1 MTVLVTWLV
10 KKATTAFDDV
20 RKRTE
25 ESEKR
30 QKEENDALKSAMLAI
45 LRDRL
50 YAACLTALARGE
62 ITTDR
67 YGRQTPKPAHGTAN
81 LDRFTSSGKMISEA
95 VLELYDRIIDH
106 SLLVRRMYLGVNHV
120 LPEQEAASRTP
131 AFEQLDLFTDYAAE
145 EARKQKEDAALSKEK
160 DLQRAMLK
168 IRKKFGNNAIVKGV
182 NMHEESTGRDRNKYI
197 GGHKA

>member
-1 MTVLVTWLV
+1 MSVLSVATLIVNCILTVLVTWLV

-62 ITTDR
+62 ITTDD
-67 YGRQTPKPAHGTAN
+67 YENIESLHQQYNALHGNHTGDA
-81 LDRFTSSGKMISEA
+81 
-95 VLELYDRIIDH
+95 LYARAITVKIVDK
-106 SLLVRRMYLGVNHV
+106 Y
-120 LPEQEAASRTP
+120 T
-131 AFEQLDLFTDYAAE
+131 E
-145 EARKQKEDAALSKEK
+145 E
-160 DLQRAMLK
+160 
-168 IRKKFGNNAIVKGV
+168 
-182 NMHEESTGRDRNKYI
+182 
-197 GGHKA
+197 